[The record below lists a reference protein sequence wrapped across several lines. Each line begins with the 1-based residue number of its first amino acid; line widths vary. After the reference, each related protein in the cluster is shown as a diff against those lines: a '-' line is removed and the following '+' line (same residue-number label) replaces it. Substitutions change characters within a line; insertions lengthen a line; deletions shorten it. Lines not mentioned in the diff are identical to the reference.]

1 MDARLEAM
9 GAGGA
14 ESRDEHLRSARAALD
29 GRDGLDRRG
38 LLRHAALGAAC
49 GAAATW
55 LGGAARGLPMQ
66 GGSSSIVAKSPSRVV
81 LVAFAGGV
89 RTKETFGRLDNIP
102 NLKRIADAGVLHTRA
117 RSANLGHYGAALSI
131 FTGVAEQRGI
141 RENSR
146 GDQPTV
152 FELVRKELALSASE
166 AWITTAGGAQQVNY
180 SHGLH
185 PDYGAR
191 YGATTLDGDGVFN
204 REFKGLLERYGRP
217 REWPAG
223 EKDAL
228 ALVRR
233 SISGGGAE
241 AERRIAANE
250 RVEQW
255 ILSELTRG
263 TAEMTG
269 ANAADAK
276 ALRLARNL
284 VTLFKPRLTAV
295 VLQEADMAH
304 GNYGGYVEVV
314 RRNDAAIGELWTAI
328 QSDAEL
334 AATTTLVVVPE
345 FGRDRDLNSRR
356 GLDHGDGSDDLNYV
370 TCLCAGPGLRRG
382 AVVKD
387 EVGVVDVAPTV
398 CDLLGAKGRGGRK
411 LPQLRA

>member
-1 MDARLEAM
+1 MKPDAHSVYTRRLVLQ
-9 GAGGA
+9 GAVA
-14 ESRDEHLRSARAALD
+14 
-29 GRDGLDRRG
+29 
-38 LLRHAALGAAC
+38 GAA
-49 GAAATW
+49 
-55 LGGAARGLPMQ
+55 GLCLT
-66 GGSSSIVAKSPSRVV
+66 SSHLNGLALSTVAERKTKRVV

-89 RTKETFGRLDNIP
+89 RTKETFGKPDNVP
-102 NLKRIADAGVLHTRA
+102 NLMRISERGVLYTRA

-131 FTGVAEQRGI
+131 FTGIAEQRGI

-146 GDQPTV
+146 GNDPTV
-152 FELVRKELALSASE
+152 FELVRKELGLAGNDV
-166 AWITTAGGAQQVNY
+166 WITTAGGAQQVNY
-180 SHGLH
+180 SHSVH

-191 YGATTLDGDGVFN
+191 FGATTLDGDGVFN
-204 REFKGLLERYGRP
+204 REFRALLERYGRP
-217 REWPAG
+217 REWSQS

-228 ALVRR
+228 TQVR
-233 SISGGGAE
+233 
-241 AERRIAANE
+241 
-250 RVEQW
+250 
-255 ILSELTRG
+255 LTRG

-284 VTLFKPRLTAV
+284 VTLFKPKLTAV

-328 QSDAEL
+328 QADPEL
-334 AATTTLVVVPE
+334 AATTALVVVPE

-370 TCLCAGPGLRRG
+370 TCLCAGPDFQRGL
-382 AVVKD
+382 VVKD

-411 LPQLRA
+411 LPQLYS

>member
-1 MDARLEAM
+1 MKPEAQSVYTRRSVLQGAAAGAAGLCLAQARLE
-9 GAGGA
+9 GAT
-14 ESRDEHLRSARAALD
+14 SPALPE
-29 GRDGLDRRG
+29 RK
-38 LLRHAALGAAC
+38 
-49 GAAATW
+49 T
-55 LGGAARGLPMQ
+55 
-66 GGSSSIVAKSPSRVV
+66 KRVV

-89 RTKETFGRLDNIP
+89 RTKETFGKPDNVP
-102 NLKRIADAGVLHTRA
+102 NLMRISERGVLYTRA

-131 FTGVAEQRGI
+131 FTGIAEQRGI

-146 GDQPTV
+146 GNDPTV
-152 FELVRKELALSASE
+152 FELVRKELGLASNDV
-166 AWITTAGGAQQVNY
+166 WITTAGGAQQVNY
-180 SHGLH
+180 SHSVH

-191 YGATTLDGDGVFN
+191 FGATTLDGDGVFN
-204 REFKGLLERYGRP
+204 REFRSLLERYGRP
-217 REWPAG
+217 REWPQG

-228 ALVRR
+228 VQVRR
-233 SISGGGAE
+233 ALSGGGTE
-241 AERRIAANE
+241 AEQRRANSE

-284 VTLFKPRLTAV
+284 VTLFKPKLTAV

-328 QSDAEL
+328 QADPEL
-334 AATTTLVVVPE
+334 AATTALVVVPE

-356 GLDHGDGSDDLNYV
+356 GLDHGDGSDELNYV
-370 TCLCAGPGLRRG
+370 TCLCAGPDMQRGLI
-382 AVVKD
+382 VKD
-387 EVGVVDVAPTV
+387 EVSVVDVAPTV

-411 LPQLRA
+411 LPQLYS

>member
-1 MDARLEAM
+1 MDGADQQPDARARLVAEAKLLLAR
-9 GAGGA
+9 GAAAPRPVPSRRGFLQGAAAAGAGLCLAGGA
-14 ESRDEHLRSARAALD
+14 WSAVRQAQDAEPA
-29 GRDGLDRRG
+29 RKRR
-38 LLRHAALGAAC
+38 
-49 GAAATW
+49 
-55 LGGAARGLPMQ
+55 
-66 GGSSSIVAKSPSRVV
+66 RVV

-89 RTKETFGRLDNIP
+89 RTKETFGKPENVP
-102 NLKRIADAGVLHTRA
+102 NLKRIAEQGVLYTRA

-152 FELVRKELALSASE
+152 FELVRKELGLAAGE

-180 SHGLH
+180 SHSTH
-185 PDYGAR
+185 ADYGAR

-204 REFKGLLERYGRP
+204 REFRGLLERHGRP
-217 REWPAG
+217 REWSAD
-223 EKDAL
+223 ENAAL
-228 ALVRR
+228 KRVRR
-233 SISGGGAE
+233 ALGGGAAD
-241 AERRIAANE
+241 AEQRLANAE

-255 ILSELTRG
+255 ILSELARG

-284 VTLFKPRLTAV
+284 VALFKPALTAV

-328 QSDAEL
+328 QSDPEL
-334 AATTTLVVVPE
+334 ASTTTLVVVPE

-370 TCLCAGPGLRRG
+370 TCLCAGPGTKRG
-382 AVVKD
+382 LVVKD
-387 EVGVVDVAPTV
+387 EVGVVDVAPSV
-398 CDLLGAKGRGGRK
+398 CELLGAKGRGGRK

>member
-1 MDARLEAM
+1 MDELERTTQARA
-9 GAGGA
+9 ARVQA
-14 ESRDEHLRSARAALD
+14 ARAALD
-29 GRDGLDRRG
+29 RRA
-38 LLRHAALGAAC
+38 LLQGAVAGAGFFAGAA
-49 GAAATW
+49 W
-55 LGGAARGLPMQ
+55 LGGAARAAQ
-66 GGSSSIVAKSPSRVV
+66 SVAAGGTPQAAAKRRVV

-89 RTKETFGRLDNIP
+89 RTKETFGKPENIP
-102 NLKRIADAGVLHTRA
+102 NLKRIADSGVLYTRA

-131 FTGVAEQRGI
+131 FNGVAEQRGI

-152 FELVRKELALSASE
+152 FELARKELGLPASE

-180 SHGLH
+180 SHSLH

-204 REFKGLLERYGRP
+204 REFKGLLEKHGRP
-217 REWPAG
+217 REWPQG

-228 ALVRR
+228 AALRR

-241 AERRIAANE
+241 AERRIAASE

-255 ILSELTRG
+255 ILSELGRG
-263 TAEMTG
+263 TAELTG

-284 VTLFKPRLTAV
+284 VALFKPTLTAV

-328 QSDAEL
+328 QSDPEL

-356 GLDHGDGSDDLNYV
+356 GLDHGDGSDDLHYV

-382 AVVKD
+382 LVVKE
-387 EVGVVDVAPTV
+387 EVAVVDVAATT
-398 CDLLGAKGRGGRK
+398 CDLVGAKGRGGRK